1 MPTALKSKS
10 KTGPELAAEKVSPF
24 PKQPGKTLPD
34 RIRPELNLE
43 KWAIWQPAKSKN
55 QPVER
60 TLRREVPLADGK
72 RVIAEVEIGYTN
84 KGMLTT
90 EDQKTYYAL
99 VKHWE
104 DTGKLEDRPIYFSLK
119 RVAKLLE
126 KKWGTNVINALTQ
139 SLTRLRVTPLIWT
152 NSYQDSEINKT
163 VEVIEPFNILS
174 DLKIVRTKVDG
185 HITKQ
190 AGYFR
195 FNDYILKNL
204 HANLT
209 KPLLFE
215 TVINF
220 RSEIA
225 QILYTYLDLILS
237 DKSMFERRTKELFE
251 ELGLDGKAYR
261 NPSNR
266 KQVLERAFSELSG
279 SPLTTGRIVA
289 ITLEH
294 TKDEKDYK
302 LVVRKGKLVALP
314 KINHYQEEQTTE
326 SEGDQSHAE
335 GREVSSADQPARPQ
349 KPHDDELL
357 NQARELVTYF
367 YQVFHSDKNFQIT
380 SKALGQAISLITKHG
395 VESSK
400 YIVDYAHREAPKTNF
415 DIQAFG
421 GVMQYSSRAL
431 IDFERRRIQQEQA
444 AHIRAEQET
453 RLQQEIEQQRRE
465 QAAKQRA
472 QAYLDQ
478 LSPEQSKA
486 LFDECAAQYK
496 ASEFYRA
503 HYDTITVQSA
513 IRTMMLRRIIADQ
526 EMNADG
532 ETVRETNPNNS
543 NEPVKTKTD
552 QPIG

>member
-1 MPTALKSKS
+1 MPTAIKSNS
-10 KTGPELAAEKVSPF
+10 KTGSDLVRESVTPF
-24 PKQPGKTLPD
+24 PKKPTTPGPE

-43 KWAIWQPAKSKN
+43 KWAIWQPAKSKS

-60 TLRREVPLADGK
+60 KLRREVPLANGK
-72 RVIAEVEIGYTN
+72 RVIAEVEVGYTN
-84 KGMLTT
+84 KGVLTT

-104 DTGKLEDRPIYFSLK
+104 DSGKLEDRPIFFSLK
-119 RVAKLLE
+119 RLARLLE
-126 KKWGTNVINALTQ
+126 KKWGTNVIEALTQ

-152 NSYQDSEINKT
+152 NSYQDSETKQA

-174 DLKIVRTKVDG
+174 DLKIVRSKTDG

-215 TVINF
+215 TVISF

-237 DKSMFERRTKELFE
+237 DKTLFERRTKELFE
-251 ELGLDGKAYR
+251 EIGLEGKAYR

-266 KQVLERAFSELSG
+266 KQVLDRALAELNG
-279 SPLTTGRIVA
+279 APLTTGRIAA
-289 ITLEH
+289 ITLED

-302 LVVRKGKLVALP
+302 LVVRKGKLIALP
-314 KINHYQEEQTTE
+314 RINHYQEDRT
-326 SEGDQSHAE
+326 SKSAAK
-335 GREVSSADQPARPQ
+335 EVSEESREADASRQG
-349 KPHDDELL
+349 KPTRATHDEL
-357 NQARELVTYF
+357 QRKAIDLVTHF
-367 YQVFHSDKNFQIT
+367 YQVFHSGKNFQIT
-380 SKALGQAISLITKHG
+380 SKAIGQAVSLISQHG
-395 VESSK
+395 FEESK
-400 YIVDYAHREAPKTNF
+400 YIIEYAKQKAPETHF
-415 DIQAFG
+415 DIQTFG
-421 GVMQYSSRAL
+421 GIIQYSSRAL
-431 IDFERRRIQQEQA
+431 ANFERRRIQQEQA
-444 AHIRAEQET
+444 SRFRAEQQA
-453 RLQQEIEQQRRE
+453 RLQQELEQQRRE
-465 QAAKQRA
+465 QATKQRA

-478 LSPEQSKA
+478 LLPEQYEA
-486 LFDECAAQYK
+486 LYDDCATQYK

-503 HYDTITVQSA
+503 HYNSVTVQSA
-513 IRTMMLRRIIADQ
+513 IRTLMLRRIITEQ

-532 ETVRETNPNNS
+532 ETARETNHTS
-543 NEPVKTKTD
+543 SDEPVDTGTD